1 MRGRF
6 DKGIFGNIENED
18 TGNLYGIDQSVSYL
32 SKNLNN
38 GIYPIPN
45 YANVRGNLPSYS
57 IPKAQRFASGSLHN
71 IPGPGAYY
79 PIDDLFSIYD
89 ENMHTKKG

>member
-6 DKGIFGNIENED
+6 DKGFLGNIENED

-38 GIYPIPN
+38 GIYPLPN
-45 YANVRGNLPSYS
+45 YANIRANLPSFS
-57 IPKAQRFASGSLHN
+57 IPKANRFSNGSLYN

-79 PIDDLFSIYD
+79 PVDDLFSVTEQLYSSK
-89 ENMHTKKG
+89 E